1 MLNDVI
7 KKVKMSNLFIGEKP
21 VLLCTILEKDVE
33 STVKNAKKAFKNGAD
48 CIELRIDKLKDNSMI
63 KDIIKKIKGPKLLV
77 CRPKDWDGFFEGTEE
92 ERIKRLLI
100 AIESGADAVDVE
112 LKTPSNLREKIIKKA
127 KQKGIPVLIAY
138 ENFEK
143 TPTNEEL
150 LNILKE
156 EQKLGADIAK
166 FAVITKNYSDMIRVL
181 QVVLEA
187 KKILD
192 IPFVTIAMGNFG
204 SASRPLACVLGS
216 SMTYCAVEKGKEGAP
231 GQLPVKDTRMII
243 ELLS

>member
-1 MLNDVI
+1 M
-7 KKVKMSNLFIGEKP
+7 KKVKIHDLIIGEKP
-21 VLLCTILEKDVE
+21 VLLCTVLEEDVE
-33 STVKNAKKAFKNGAD
+33 STVKSAKKAFENGAD
-48 CIELRIDKLKDNSMI
+48 CIELRIDKLRNNSMI
-63 KDIIKKIKGPKLLV
+63 KEIIKKIKEPKLLV

-92 ERIKRLLI
+92 ERVERLLI
-100 AIESGADAVDVE
+100 AIDNGADAVDVE
-112 LKTPSNLREKIIKKA
+112 LKTPANLREKVIKKA
-127 KQKGIPVLIAY
+127 KQKNTPVLIAY

-143 TPTNEEL
+143 TPSNEEL

-166 FAVITKNYSDMIRVL
+166 FAVIAKNHSDMIRVL

-192 IPFVTIAMGNFG
+192 IPFVAIAMGKFG

-231 GQLPVKDTRMII
+231 GQLTIEDTRKII
-243 ELLS
+243 EILS

>member
-1 MLNDVI
+1 M
-7 KKVKMSNLFIGEKP
+7 KKVKIRDLDIGEKP
-21 VLLCTILEKDVE
+21 VLLCTVLEEDVK
-33 STVKNAKKAFKNGAD
+33 STVKNAKKAFENGAD

-63 KDIIKKIKGPKLLV
+63 KEVIKKIEGPKLLV

-92 ERIKRLLI
+92 ERVERLLI
-100 AIESGADAVDVE
+100 AIENGADAVDVE
-112 LKTPSNLREKIIKKA
+112 LKTPVNLREKIIKKV
-127 KQKGIPVLIAY
+127 KQKGISVLIAY

-143 TPTNEEL
+143 TPSNEEL
-150 LNILKE
+150 LKILKE

-166 FAVITKNYSDMIRVL
+166 FAVIPKNYSDMIRVL

-192 IPFVTIAMGNFG
+192 IPFVAIAMGKFG

-231 GQLPVKDTRMII
+231 GQLPIKDTRMII